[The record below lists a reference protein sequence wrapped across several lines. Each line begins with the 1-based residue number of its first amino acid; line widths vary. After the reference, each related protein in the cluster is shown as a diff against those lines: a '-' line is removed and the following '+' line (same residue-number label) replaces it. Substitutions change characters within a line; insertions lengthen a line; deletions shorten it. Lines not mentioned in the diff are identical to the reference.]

1 MKAKI
6 FQKKENNKSSSFEMD
21 IKTKDAQSLGVS
33 LSSLMY
39 NDFDPDM
46 DDYEQKEISIK
57 KSDVKFTVKGTKGK
71 LKIVL
76 ESANI
81 EFDIDNEAQS
91 ERFMD
96 KDWETETVFPT
107 LKITDKNKKE
117 EFIEFNGGDFFT
129 LEMVYQMEKKELLK
143 KVKEDGWAL
152 DDAENKFKKDK
163 DIIKAS
169 KEE

>member
-21 IKTKDAQSLGVS
+21 ISSKEAKSLKVS
-33 LSSLMY
+33 LSSLVY

-46 DDYEQKEISIK
+46 DDYEQKEISIE
-57 KSDVKFTVKGTKGK
+57 KSDIKFKIQDSKGK
-71 LKIVL
+71 LKIIL

-96 KDWETETVFPT
+96 KDWETETIFPT
-107 LKITDKNKKE
+107 LKITDKSKKE
-117 EFIEFNGGDFFT
+117 EFVEFNEGDFFT
-129 LEMVYQMEKKELLK
+129 LEISY
-143 KVKEDGWAL
+143 
-152 DDAENKFKKDK
+152 
-163 DIIKAS
+163 
-169 KEE
+169 